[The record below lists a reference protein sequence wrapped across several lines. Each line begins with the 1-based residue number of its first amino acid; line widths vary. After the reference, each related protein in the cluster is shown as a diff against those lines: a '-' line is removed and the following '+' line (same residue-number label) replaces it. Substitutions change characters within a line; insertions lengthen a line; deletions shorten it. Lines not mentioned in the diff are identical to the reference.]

1 MHAIVSAAVGA
12 FVQLIGVVSNLSSAM
27 AFVADR
33 APTSGDFAL
42 AAIVMSSMIV
52 GFACCAWAIVERLRR
67 IASDG
72 VKNLQLAHAQA
83 EIRFREAMISAC
95 PEAIAVLGVDLAAPL
110 SYRGGGA
117 LLQACLAGPDSAT
130 LATKLD
136 VLMARGAA
144 FTLAVRT
151 SSHPAVC
158 VRGCAIGS
166 RAAVFLRAE
175 DTARDSET
183 DYRAILNALPMPVW
197 LRNRNLALSWA
208 NGAFLAATGTATLR
222 DALTSDATFDRSER
236 DLARAASEGH
246 DVVNAKRYAVIDGQ
260 RRALAMDLRRLSDAS
275 VAGIAVDV
283 TEAAQAESRLRL
295 NADATADVMDRI
307 ETAIAIFGSDK
318 RLIAHNSAYLRM
330 WGLTE
335 DWLDMH
341 PTLGDIL
348 DHLREERRLP
358 EQHDFAAW
366 KHEQLQLFE
375 EDSQHQEETWHLP
388 AGGSVRVK
396 TYPYLPGGVAYLFE
410 DISERL
416 SLQVSYNM
424 LAQMQRA
431 TLNTVEDGMAVFGPD
446 GRLKL
451 HNDAFARLWQLSE
464 SELSGEPLLT
474 KVAEL
479 CVARTGHDG
488 IWNIVAEAANS
499 AEPARYSEWGKV
511 TRSDGRILSLSLS
524 RLPLGATL
532 VIFAD
537 LTDIKRFETGLSE
550 KPSTSA

>member
-1 MHAIVSAAVGA
+1 MHAIFSAAVSA
-12 FVQLIGVVSNLSSAM
+12 FVQLIGWVSNLSSAM

-33 APTSGDFAL
+33 APAAGDFAM
-42 AAIVMSSMIV
+42 AAMVASSVIMAI
-52 GFACCAWAIVERLRR
+52 ACCAWAIVERLSR
-67 IASDG
+67 IASDHAM
-72 VKNLQLAHAQA
+72 NLNLSRAQA

-95 PEAIAVLGVDLAAPL
+95 PEAIAVLGVDLTAPL

-117 LLQACLAGPDSAT
+117 LLQACLAGPDSAA
-130 LATKLD
+130 LAVRLD
-136 VLMARGAA
+136 ALMAHGTA
-144 FTLAVRT
+144 FTLTVRT
-151 SSHPAVC
+151 PSHPAIA
-158 VRGCAIGS
+158 VRGCAVGS
-166 RAAVFLRAE
+166 RATVFLRTE
-175 DTARDSET
+175 DVADSQA
-183 DYRAILNALPMPVW
+183 DYRAILNALPMSVW

-208 NGAFLAATGTATLR
+208 NSAFLAATGFKTLR
-222 DALTSDATFDRSER
+222 DALASDATLDRSER
-236 DLARAASEGH
+236 DLARTASEGH
-246 DVVNAKRYAVIDGQ
+246 DVVRAKRYAVIDGQ
-260 RRALAMDLRRLSDAS
+260 RRALAIDLRCLPDAS

-283 TEAAQAESRLRL
+283 TEAAQAEAMLRL

-307 ETAIAIFGSDK
+307 ETAIAVFGTDE
-318 RLIAHNSAYLRM
+318 RLIACNKAYERM

-335 DWLDMH
+335 EWLDTH
-341 PTLGDIL
+341 PTLGEIL

-366 KHEQLQLFE
+366 KRDQLQLFDGDRGQ
-375 EDSQHQEETWHLP
+375 EDETWHLP
-388 AGGSVRVK
+388 GGGSVRVK
-396 TYPYLPGGVAYLFE
+396 TYPYLPGGIAYLFE

-464 SELSGEPLLT
+464 SELSGEPHLT

-488 IWNIVAEAANS
+488 IWNIVAEGANS
-499 AEPARYSEWGKV
+499 AEPARYNEWGKV

-537 LTDIKRFETGLSE
+537 LTDFKRFESGLSE
-550 KPSTSA
+550 TPSTAA

>member
-1 MHAIVSAAVGA
+1 MHAILSVIVSA
-12 FVQLIGVVSNLSSAM
+12 FVQLIGGVSSLSTGLASIAG
-27 AFVADR
+27 R
-33 APTSGDFAL
+33 APVSGDFAL
-42 AAIVMSSMIV
+42 AAIVASSMIV
-52 GFACCAWAIVERLRR
+52 GIACCAWAIAERLRR
-67 IASDG
+67 AAFG
-72 VKNLQLAHAQA
+72 NVMNLNLARAQA

-117 LLQACLAGPDSAT
+117 LLKACLAGPDST
-130 LATKLD
+130 
-136 VLMARGAA
+136 M
-144 FTLAVRT
+144 LAVRLDALMAHGT
-151 SSHPAVC
+151 AFALKVQTTSHPAVA
-158 VRGCAIGS
+158 VRGCAVGS
-166 RAAVFLRAE
+166 RATVFLRTDDVAA
-175 DTARDSET
+175 DT
-183 DYRAILNALPMPVW
+183 DYRAVLDALPMPVW
-197 LRNRNLALSWA
+197 VRNGNLALTWVNA
-208 NGAFLAATGTATLR
+208 AFLAATGAGTLGH
-222 DALTSDATFDRSER
+222 ALASDATLDRSER

-260 RRALAMDLRRLSDAS
+260 RRALAINLRRLPDTS

-283 TEAAQAESRLRL
+283 TEAAQVEAKLRL
-295 NADATADVMDRI
+295 DADATADVMDRI
-307 ETAIAIFGSDK
+307 ETAIAIFGADK
-318 RLIAHNSAYLRM
+318 RLIACNNAYVQM

-335 DWLDMH
+335 EWLDTH
-341 PTLGDIL
+341 PTLGEIL

-358 EQHDFAAW
+358 EQHDFAVW
-366 KHEQLQLFE
+366 KHAQLQQFE
-375 EDSQHQEETWHLP
+375 DGVQQEDETWHLP
-388 AGGSVRVK
+388 GGESVRVK

-431 TLNTVEDGMAVFGPD
+431 TLNTVEDGMAIFGPD

-464 SELSGEPLLT
+464 SDLAGEPLLT

-488 IWNIVAEAANS
+488 IWNIVAEGANS

-511 TRSDGRILSLSLS
+511 TRSDGRILSISLS

-532 VIFAD
+532 VVFAD
-537 LTDIKRFETGLSE
+537 LTDFKRFETGFSE
-550 KPSTSA
+550 KPSTAA